1 VPQLIGKW
9 LYAGVMKDGVI
20 AYPEAGMPQDGLIA
34 FILANI
40 YLRKV
45 LDEWLVQQVVLHGIA
60 VLLVLCAWSNV
71 AFACGRPVAASWLPY
86 HHSLAPSSTQIV
98 SASQQARIAAPR
110 SMPASASALQRSVTT
125 LIGNLLG
132 MPLPMLCAQAG
143 QSCTGHGGSATL
155 NAVGDGVTD
164 DTAAFQNALDV
175 GDIYVPAKVYRIHG
189 SINVPSYRTILC
201 QPGAELYS
209 DQHSARST
217 AILNF
222 SNTNQSTVVGCIL
235 AGSNKSPSG
244 TTTPNFG
251 VLISNGNNN
260 LFIGNTLANFWSDA
274 SFEITGGSSGNIL
287 VLNDFERTAKYGLR
301 TDAATDTM
309 IELNRFVDSSVG
321 NALSS
326 TATNARNYIRHNY
339 VARTIGNGVN
349 NVFLTGNGE
358 SSDTGYNYGTN
369 FVSFNLLTKLDDVY
383 DNLTGLT
390 LAQYLT
396 GTNHSTV
403 PPAISQQGGTQLSQ
417 DLNAVLALIQ
427 GQSVPLPTLSGY
439 NIVSAGTHNYGGT
452 VCNIVGNAVTDDTR
466 CVQAAVKTGDVVVA
480 PGTYAIAGT
489 VKVPDDRNIQCA
501 QGATFLNTQTR
512 HGINYVLKWDTTT
525 RGSLIG
531 CTIEGTN
538 TVPPQYDQANEYN
551 YLVQIDTWKANIADF
566 LVMGNTFRSGWT
578 DELLI
583 YSANGSQQS
592 TSVAVIANSFENC
605 GLNGYHENGGIHNR
619 FAFNRNLDCRVTAE
633 EDRGTAQRINTY
645 FDHNLAKYVH
655 GLAPFT
661 GRCIGA
667 CPAEQGTPQTI
678 DGGSDTYGSW
688 SADNYVYNN
697 LLDASGVHGGVWL
710 WTGNGSKAN
719 YLNNQCVNGAIDK
732 GGGHC

>member
-34 FILANI
+34 FIPANI

-45 LDEWLVQQVVLHGIA
+45 LDEWLVQQIVLHGIA

-86 HHSLAPSSTQIV
+86 HHSLAPSSTRIV
-98 SASQQARIAAPR
+98 SAGQQARIAAPR

-132 MPLPMLCAQAG
+132 MPLPILCAQAG
-143 QSCTGHGGSATL
+143 QSCTGHGGSAPL

-175 GDIYVPAKVYRIHG
+175 GDIYVPAKVYLIHG

-222 SNTNQSTVVGCIL
+222 SNTNQSTVVGCIF
-235 AGSNKSPSG
+235 AGSHKSPSE

-321 NALSS
+321 NTLSS
-326 TATNARNYIRHNY
+326 TATNARNYIRHNH
-339 VARTIGNGVN
+339 VARRIGNGVN

-358 SSDTGYNYGTN
+358 SSDTGYNYGAN
-369 FVSFNLLTKLDDVY
+369 FVSFNLLTKLDNVY

-417 DLNAVLALIQ
+417 DFNAALALIQ
-427 GQSVPLPTLSGY
+427 GQGVPLPTLSGY
-439 NIVSAGTHNYGGT
+439 NIVSAGPHNYGGT
-452 VCNIVGNAVTDDTR
+452 SCNIVGNGVADDTS
-466 CVQAAVKTGDVVVA
+466 CIQAAVKAGDVVVA
-480 PGTYAIAGT
+480 PGIYAIAGT

-512 HGINYVLKWDTTT
+512 HGRNCVLKWDTTT

-551 YLVQIDTWKANIADF
+551 YLVEIDTWKADTEDF

-633 EDRGTAQRINTY
+633 EDSGTAQRINTY

-655 GLAPFT
+655 GLAPFA

-667 CPAEQGTPQTI
+667 CSAEQGTPQTI
-678 DGGSDTYGSW
+678 DGGSGTYGSW

-710 WTGNGSKAN
+710 WSGNGSKAN